1 MNLYDIATDY
11 VQLQQLV
18 EEIEGSGEE
27 IDESLASAFEA
38 ANGDLKAKTDAVLK
52 MVRNFEARAEMLA
65 NEAKVFQ
72 KKAKSAATGAD
83 RLRNM
88 LKRIMVMHNLER
100 IRTDRF
106 TVSTC
111 KTSKPRVSFNIERMP
126 PQYLKQVYIIDPDR
140 KAEATSEAII
150 NEPEWASVEHGSHL
164 RIS

>member
-1 MNLYDIATDY
+1 VNLYDIATDY

-52 MVRNFEARAEMLA
+52 MIRNYEAKSLMLA

-72 KKAKSAATGAD
+72 KKAKSAEKGAD
-83 RLRNM
+83 RLRGM
-88 LKRIMVMHNLER
+88 LKRILTMYSLEK
-100 IRTDRF
+100 IKTDRF
-106 TVSTC
+106 TVSSC
-111 KTSKPRVSFNIERMP
+111 KSSRPRVSFNIEKMP
-126 PQYLKQVYIIDPDR
+126 QQYLKQVWIIDPDR
-140 KAEATSEAII
+140 KEEAATEAAI
-150 NEPEWASVEHGSHL
+150 NEPEWATVEHGTHL

>member
-52 MVRNFEARAEMLA
+52 MIRNYEAKSLMLA

-72 KKAKSAATGAD
+72 KKAKSAEKGAD
-83 RLRNM
+83 RLRGM
-88 LKRIMVMHNLER
+88 LQRILALHNLEK
-100 IRTDRF
+100 IKTDRF
-106 TVSTC
+106 MVSSC
-111 KTSKPRVSFNIERMP
+111 KSSKPRVSFDIEKMP
-126 PQYLKQVYIIDPDR
+126 RQYLKQVWIIDPER
-140 KAEATSEAII
+140 KAEAATEAAI
-150 NEPEWASVEHGSHL
+150 NEPEWATVEHGTHL